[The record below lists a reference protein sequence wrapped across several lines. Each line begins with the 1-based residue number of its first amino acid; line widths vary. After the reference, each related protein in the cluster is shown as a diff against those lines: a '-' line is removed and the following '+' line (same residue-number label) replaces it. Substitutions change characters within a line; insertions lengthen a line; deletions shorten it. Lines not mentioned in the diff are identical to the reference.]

1 MWMTVIFWMLTAV
14 IFFTYAGYPF
24 VLFLLSLTQ
33 RKNVSVSSDDLPS
46 ISIVIAAYNEE
57 VMMEKKLM
65 NTLAQDYPAPLLQ
78 IIVITDGSTDATV
91 AIASSFSNV
100 LVLHEL
106 QRRGKAAAINRAV
119 AFAENEIIVLT
130 DANSFLQQG
139 TLQEL
144 IKPFVDSE
152 VGAVAGEKKVV
163 DLPGVAASGEGIYW
177 KYESWLKQQ
186 ETLFYTVVGA
196 AGELFA
202 LRKKYFT
209 TIPEH
214 TITDD
219 FFLSLSVNLQQKKCV
234 YAKQAISIEAAS
246 LSLADEWKRKVRIA
260 AGGIQSLFLVS
271 EALNP
276 FRYPKL
282 AFQFY
287 SHRVLRW
294 LFCAPAMIVLF
305 FLNWMIIY
313 KNDAGALYEG
323 LFVLQLLFYVC
334 AFIGWLMA
342 INRKTFFL
350 FSIPFYIVFMHVAML
365 AGTFRFANGKQSV
378 LWEKAKR

>member
-1 MWMTVIFWMLTAV
+1 MWMPFIFWIFAAV
-14 IFFTYAGYPF
+14 IFFTYAGYPI
-24 VLFLLSLTQ
+24 LLYLLSFLQ
-33 RKNVSVSSDDLPS
+33 KKKAAVIADGLPS
-46 ISIVIAAYNEE
+46 VTIVIAAYNEE
-57 VMMEKKLM
+57 VMMEKKLL
-65 NTLAQDYPAPLLQ
+65 NTFTQDYPAHQ
-78 IIVITDGSTDATV
+78 IQVIVITEGSTDATA

-100 LVLHEL
+100 LVLHEP

-119 AFAENEIIVLT
+119 SFAKNEVVVLT
-130 DANSFLQQG
+130 DANSFLQPNA
-139 TLQEL
+139 LNEL
-144 IKPFVDSE
+144 IKPFADAE

-163 DLPGVAASGEGIYW
+163 DLQGVAASGEGIYW

-186 ETLFYTVVGA
+186 ETGFYTVVGA

-202 LRKKYFT
+202 LRKKYFI

-234 YAKQAISIEAAS
+234 YAKQAVSIEAAS

-260 AGGIQSLFLVS
+260 AGGVQSLFLVS
-271 EALNP
+271 AALNP
-276 FRYPKL
+276 FRYPQL
-282 AFQFY
+282 AFQFF

-294 LFCAPAMIVLF
+294 LFCAPALILLF
-305 FLNWMIIY
+305 FMNLLLVLNE
-313 KNDAGALYEG
+313 AGFLYEL
-323 LFVLQLLFYVC
+323 LFVVQLLFY
-334 AFIGWLMA
+334 ALALIGWRMA

-350 FSIPFYIVFMHVAML
+350 FSIPFYIVFMHTAML
-365 AGTFRFANGKQSV
+365 AGIFRFANGKQSV